1 MHTAGVPRYDHPE
14 RLPRSFYARPTVEV
28 ARELLGCWLVHE
40 LPEGRREGRIVET
53 EAYVGPED
61 RASHASRGRTARTE
75 IMFGPPGYA
84 YVYLIYGMHHCLN
97 VVTEAVG
104 YPAAVLIRAL
114 EPGAGVSL
122 PTNGPGRLCR
132 ALGIDRRHNGRDLVT
147 SSLWIE
153 RRGREPPYDEIA
165 AAGRVGVDYAG
176 EWAARPWRFLISASP
191 HVSVRPRGRPRGISA
206 SPSRRWSAAASSRA
220 PGRCTARPSRGTG

>member
-1 MHTAGVPRYDHPE
+1 MTHTAGVPRDDCPE
-14 RLPRSFYARPTVEV
+14 RLPRAFYARPTVEV
-28 ARELLGCWLVHE
+28 ARGLLGGWLVHE

-75 IMFGPPGYA
+75 LMFGPPGYA

-97 VVTEAVG
+97 VVTEGVG

-114 EPGAGVSL
+114 EPSVGVTL

-132 ALGIDRRHNGRDLVT
+132 ALAIDRRHNGQDLVT
-147 SSLWIE
+147 GSLWIE
-153 RRGREPPYDEIA
+153 RRGGGPLDEETIA
-165 AAGRVGVDYAG
+165 TTRIGVDYAG
-176 EWAARPWRFLISASP
+176 EWAARPWRFLVAASP
-191 HVSVRPRGRPRGISA
+191 YISVRPRRPPRVDQRV
-206 SPSRRWSAAASSRA
+206 PA
-220 PGRCTARPSRGTG
+220 P